1 MRKALI
7 IVGLLVVCAVAFF
20 FISTK
25 DEVDVTRMLLEGKW
39 VSTQD
44 TKFTREFKDDG
55 TVIDAYESS
64 SPNVEGNWALFTRE
78 MPVEG
83 FVGELEDEP
92 IYLAIAQPES
102 EALYFKITK
111 IDEDTLELIYLNRG
125 LPAPGG
131 GQAGGTLVFTRAQ

>member
-1 MRKALI
+1 MRTAYIALGI
-7 IVGLLVVCAVAFF
+7 IVLVGVGFF
-20 FISTK
+20 FLGTK
-25 DEVDVTRMLLEGKW
+25 DEIDVTRTLLQGKW
-39 VSTQD
+39 VSVQD
-44 TKFTREFKDDG
+44 AKFTREFKDDG
-55 TVIDAYESS
+55 TVMDAYEGS

-78 MPVEG
+78 VPVEG

-102 EALYFKITK
+102 ETLYFKITK

-131 GQAGGTLVFTRAQ
+131 GQAGGALIFTKVK